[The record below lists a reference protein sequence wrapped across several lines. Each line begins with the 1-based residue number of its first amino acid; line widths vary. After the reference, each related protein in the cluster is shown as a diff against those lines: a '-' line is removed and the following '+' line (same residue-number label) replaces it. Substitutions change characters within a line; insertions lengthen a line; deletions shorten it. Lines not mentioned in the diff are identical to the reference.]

1 MAVSRSAIPD
11 RSAAVRSRQ
20 STRRLAV
27 ATALACLALAVTGSW
42 WREAQPVSLAD
53 GVTARLPCVSYAP
66 SKQSG
71 DSRSGVTVEQ
81 LRKDLALLAKRTR
94 CVRTYTVAEGFD
106 QVPAVAHELGLEVLL
121 GLWISRDAVHND
133 REIELAVR
141 TARQHRAT
149 IRALVVGN
157 EVLLRREQTAA
168 DLSALVRRVSA
179 STGMPV
185 TYADVWGYWLKHRSL
200 AQSVSFVTVHILP
213 YWDDVP
219 VGVDEVIPYVD
230 ALYGNLEA
238 AFPGKHLFIGETGW
252 PSAGRPRGPIEPGR
266 VNQARYLREFT
277 VLAEKRGFDF
287 SVIEAFDQ
295 PWKISHEGTV
305 GGHWGLYDGERREKF
320 PWTGPVVESA
330 HGGTVALVA
339 LLTGALGAL
348 IGAFLGGPG
357 RIPRALTTGGAAAL
371 AVAVLMRQRD
381 YLVAGNV
388 NWIDWAATLTICV
401 AGWLAFVMAIRSVVR
416 TRIAPE
422 PIARP
427 LGLLILLG
435 CAYVCLGL
443 VFAGRHRDFPVW
455 LFLPGVLA
463 FVVSAAIDPRV
474 CAAALRVRRAN
485 EEIVLAAWLIAAGI
499 LIPLLER
506 LQNPRAWGWGL
517 ASLLLGAAVLLPLA
531 LQARERHRTA
541 EHPHARPGERVQHH
555 PPAAER
561 ES

>member
-1 MAVSRSAIPD
+1 
-11 RSAAVRSRQ
+11 
-20 STRRLAV
+20 
-27 ATALACLALAVTGSW
+27 
-42 WREAQPVSLAD
+42 
-53 GVTARLPCVSYAP
+53 
-66 SKQSG
+66 
-71 DSRSGVTVEQ
+71 
-81 LRKDLALLAKRTR
+81 
-94 CVRTYTVAEGFD
+94 
-106 QVPAVAHELGLEVLL
+106 
-121 GLWISRDAVHND
+121 
-133 REIELAVR
+133 
-141 TARQHRAT
+141 
-149 IRALVVGN
+149 
-157 EVLLRREQTAA
+157 
-168 DLSALVRRVSA
+168 
-179 STGMPV
+179 
-185 TYADVWGYWLKHRSL
+185 
-200 AQSVSFVTVHILP
+200 
-213 YWDDVP
+213 
-219 VGVDEVIPYVD
+219 
-230 ALYGNLEA
+230 
-238 AFPGKHLFIGETGW
+238 
-252 PSAGRPRGPIEPGR
+252 
-266 VNQARYLREFT
+266 
-277 VLAEKRGFDF
+277 
-287 SVIEAFDQ
+287 
-295 PWKISHEGTV
+295 
-305 GGHWGLYDGERREKF
+305 
-320 PWTGPVVESA
+320 
-330 HGGTVALVA
+330 VA